1 MGVQM
6 NTRWFLLVLFAAAST
21 LSASLPRI
29 AVLPHLITEQYP
41 EDEIVTVIETVLE
54 LSGRFEVIDLDS
66 HAYSE
71 SLTGDLPL
79 VLRALAADE
88 GLDLFLVIDCG
99 DPTERER
106 IVSSNDSLVTY
117 KTLTVNISGR
127 FYASSGS
134 LIGVIRETRTSE
146 EQLPFLPDVGRTA
159 LLAAREL
166 AERSLM
172 ELFPIEVSFTAG
184 SGPLFEIPEGSL
196 AGLSKGMILAVV
208 ASSRGGFPDSP
219 ESYDLLRSRGILQV
233 TEVSPSS
240 SRGRLLSGMIATGGE
255 VIAIEHGNPAIIS
268 LEYHLLPCEVEEYES
283 SEQLAAS
290 ERNIMVN
297 QINIGGE
304 TCKWGLG
311 FGGAVFAGTTDHL
324 SSFGIR
330 FTVGPRIPLSSPS
343 LALRLSAGGEASFL
357 MQDVRNDTLMSST
370 ATSVNFG
377 GIADIDL
384 EWLVS
389 SHLGLSLGA
398 TGRLG
403 SSAGKWTVQD
413 ENGYTREAEN
423 WEIYYS
429 SFNSGVISARA
440 GLFYMLY

>member
-6 NTRWFLLVLFAAAST
+6 NIRWFLLVLFAAAST
-21 LSASLPRI
+21 LSASLPRM
-29 AVLPHLITEQYP
+29 AVLPHLISEQYP
-41 EDEIVTVIETVLE
+41 EDEIITVIETVLE
-54 LSGRFEVIDLDS
+54 RSGRFEVIHVDNS
-66 HAYSE
+66 ACSE
-71 SLTGDLPL
+71 SLAGDLPL

-88 GLDLFLVIDCG
+88 GLELFLLIDCG
-99 DPTERER
+99 DPSERER
-106 IVSSNDSLVTY
+106 ITNTGDSLITY

-146 EQLPFLPDVGRTA
+146 RQLPFLPDVGQIA
-159 LLAAREL
+159 LLAARTL

-208 ASSRGGFPDSP
+208 ASSREGFPTSP

-240 SRGRLLSGMIATGGE
+240 SRGRLLSGMLATGGE

-268 LEYHLLPCEVEEYES
+268 LEYHLLPCEVEEYEDAA
-283 SEQLAAS
+283 QLTAS
-290 ERNIMVN
+290 AGNILMN

-304 TCKWGLG
+304 TCRWGLG

-324 SSFGIR
+324 SSLGIR
-330 FTVGPRIPLSSPS
+330 FTAGPRIPLSSPA

-357 MQDVRNDTLMSST
+357 MQDVRNDTLLSST
-370 ATSVNFG
+370 ATSVSFG

-413 ENGYTREAEN
+413 ENGYTRNAEN
-423 WEIYYS
+423 WEVYYS
-429 SFNSGVISARA
+429 SFGPGVISARA
-440 GLFYMLY
+440 GLLYMLY